1 MRRALLTLLLAG
13 LPALALAQGPEASV
27 PEIVAADPLQIVGP
41 PAGPPL
47 AGAELERCTK
57 ETAGLLRCPVCQGLS
72 VGDSPASLAV
82 KMKHQV
88 RELHQKGYTEE
99 QILVY
104 FEKSYGQFVRLEP
117 TFEGINWLVWLAPV
131 VALAL
136 GGFVVMRVLK
146 GGAPAVAAQAAS
158 PSSETGAPAS
168 PADPELAAYLERARE
183 LARGKKGE

>member
-1 MRRALLTLLLAG
+1 MRRALLTLLLLG
-13 LPALALAQGPEASV
+13 LPALAPAQAPEAGAPDV
-27 PEIVAADPLQIVGP
+27 IAADPLQIVGP

-47 AGAELERCTK
+47 AGTELERCTN
-57 ETAGLLRCPVCQGLS
+57 ETSALLRCPVCQGLS
-72 VGDSPASLAV
+72 VNDSPASLAV

-131 VALAL
+131 LALAL
-136 GGFVVMRVLK
+136 GGFVVMRMLK
-146 GGAPAVAAQAAS
+146 R
-158 PSSETGAPAS
+158 GAPAS
-168 PADPELAAYLERARE
+168 APAAMPEAAPAPELPADPELAAYLERARK
-183 LARGKKGE
+183 LARGDKRD